1 MFAFAVYKFG
11 AFLALSLSLPT
22 ARNLAHVVGRL
33 MCFFQR
39 RNRRYLLRN
48 LEVAFGD
55 ERSPRELK
63 LLRRKIFENFAV
75 FVTDFLRMPLV
86 NRDNLDDYLT
96 KGSRETVERLGA
108 YASPDTPTISTTA
121 HVGNWEMGAAAVGL
135 LAGPLAVLVDVHP
148 STLVTRFFDGR
159 RADKGIDVV
168 PVSAPHRCFRSLKR
182 GDLVVLVGDRSATGQ
197 GIRVP
202 FFGREALMPDGYAV
216 LARRFGATV
225 VPTFM
230 VMTPEGKHEFILD
243 EPIVPRVTDDFD
255 ADVRDCVERAVA
267 VLERYVRRY
276 AEQWYVFS
284 PIWDTDGAVEE
295 DRQLLRRMRRAT
307 DENSR
312 RHTLQ
317 EPRERGR

>member
-1 MFAFAVYKFG
+1 MFAVAVYNLG
-11 AFLALSLSLPT
+11 ALLAQSLSLPT
-22 ARNLAHVVGRL
+22 ARNVAHVVGKL

-48 LEVAFGD
+48 LEVAFGED
-55 ERSPRELK
+55 RSPRELK

-96 KGSRETVERLGA
+96 EGSRETVERLGA
-108 YASPDTPTISTTA
+108 YASPETPTISTTA

-168 PVSAPHRCFRSLKR
+168 PISAPHRCFRSLKR
-182 GDLVVLVGDRSATGQ
+182 GHLVVLVGDRSPTGQ

-216 LARRFGATV
+216 LARRFGASI

-243 EPIVPRVTDDFD
+243 DPIVPRVTDDFD
-255 ADVRDCVERAVA
+255 ADVRDTVERALT

-284 PIWDTDGAVEE
+284 PIWNTDGTAQE
-295 DRQLLRRMRRAT
+295 DRQLLRRMRKAT
-307 DENSR
+307 GEDSR
-312 RHTLQ
+312 RHTM
-317 EPRERGR
+317 